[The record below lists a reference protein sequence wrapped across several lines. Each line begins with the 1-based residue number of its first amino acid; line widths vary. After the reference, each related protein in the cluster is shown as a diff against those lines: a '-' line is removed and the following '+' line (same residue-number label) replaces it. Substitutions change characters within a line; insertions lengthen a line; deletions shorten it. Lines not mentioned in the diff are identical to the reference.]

1 MTQIARPGQGYRY
14 QPGLPMSD
22 SRVPVSGVLAGRG
35 TPSRSNCSHA
45 PLPLRLS
52 LRPDSRPGHVPCPQ
66 AHRAFLRDRTL
77 RIFSKPPT
85 DADLCDGLTCAQSGG
100 CIVIIDA
107 PAIRKPWMIV
117 SKRASAFR
125 NSFRDSGDGYKRAQ
139 PGRGGLSP
147 PYPVRQRVTIFD
159 NGALPT
165 KTARRADCIQEL
177 WS

>member
-1 MTQIARPGQGYRY
+1 MPATLPPTQ
-14 QPGLPMSD
+14 M
-22 SRVPVSGVLAGRG
+22 VSTCG
-35 TPSRSNCSHA
+35 TVISM
-45 PLPLRLS
+45 
-52 LRPDSRPGHVPCPQ
+52 VM
-66 AHRAFLRDRTL
+66 RDRTL

-100 CIVIIDA
+100 CIVIVDA

-159 NGALPT
+159 NGGSPDENSAESRLHT
-165 KTARRADCIQEL
+165 GTMVMSKRI
-177 WS
+177 